1 MYQEAQSE
9 AEDAEVI
16 VKIFVQFDKSSG
28 LKFLHHFLCHFFLVR
43 PCVFMVL

>member
-28 LKFLHHFLCHFFLVR
+28 LKYFVSFSAISLSFHASGL
-43 PCVFMVL
+43 